1 MIRLLLLKSIIVT
14 LPLFALQQA
23 DIRIGEY
30 SVRATINA
38 ERSTV
43 EGSVSVWL
51 QVTADSIERFRFVVP
66 AGMSVNA
73 VRDIDDDRYTEQ
85 RSEITSLLYSH
96 IVELPSHRYRSDS
109 FFVSIEFE
117 SVLDS
122 ASTAPMFVNRR
133 ECILPFLPETFWL
146 PWFDADAALR
156 VSLHLIAPEAMT
168 MFGGFAASDSV
179 IDDENRSWTFANNAP
194 TGLRDMFTVCGSVAV
209 REIAKASPDSSVS
222 VSFFIDTTRFHGRLA
237 DSLLSFLFDAAR
249 YYKNLTG
256 RASERFEQRY
266 IVAGNVN
273 VPGQLYRMGNA
284 VIDRHS
290 PASTVFDSLIFTR
303 STRNTWLMELA
314 RSFCPPSVDSTA
326 LFDEGWAGY
335 LATTYILQRYRDP
348 SVERRERLD
357 LMINALSFYPT
368 NPLAAGRTQRSNERD
383 VLSFKGRYFFLMV
396 EHVIGGGSFATVMRS
411 MYGER
416 NNRLL
421 SIDEFR
427 LLCEQEYGSPL
438 EQFFRQWLYGSGIPE
453 FVIHWKTETTR
464 RGTTQTTVTVEQRGE
479 LFSLPITLAFTI
491 GKRIVPKRIH
501 VDKALQTFSFILP
514 SAPTRIEIDP
524 NFSILRWIIDVRILA
539 HAYSSRLFRVYDRD
553 VSNAEREALLTLELD
568 PVNATGSAPIA
579 YFSLG
584 KLSVIEGDL
593 EQAKEYFVK
602 SMQSFAVEESALYP
616 LLSLVRFANIVE
628 MEGQRTEA
636 IAMYERAM
644 TEGYKNPSLYAPVIV
659 EAERY
664 LLRPFVSS
672 DALWF
677 GLY

>member
-1 MIRLLLLKSIIVT
+1 MIRLLLLNSIIVT

-43 EGSVSVWL
+43 EGSASVWL
-51 QVTADSIERFRFVVP
+51 QVSVDSIDRFRFVVP

-85 RSEITSLLYSH
+85 RSEITSLLHSH
-96 IVELPSHRYRSDS
+96 IVELPSHRYRNDS

-122 ASTAPMFVNRR
+122 ASTAPMFINGR
-133 ECILPFLPETFWL
+133 ECILPFLPGTFWL
-146 PWFDADAALR
+146 PRFEADAAAR
-156 VSLHLIAPEAMT
+156 ASLQLIAPAAMT
-168 MFGGFAASDSV
+168 VFGGFSASDSV
-179 IDDENRSWTFANNAP
+179 IDDEYRSWTFANNVP

-209 REIAKASPDSSVS
+209 REIATASPDSSVS

-237 DSLLSFLFDAAR
+237 DSLLAFLFDAAQFF
-249 YYKNLTG
+249 KNRTG
-256 RASERFEQRY
+256 KTTDPFVQRY
-266 IVAGNVN
+266 IVAGNSN
-273 VPGQLYRMGNA
+273 MQEQIYRAGNA
-284 VIDRHS
+284 VIDRYS
-290 PASTVFDSLIFTR
+290 PAFTVYDSLMFTR
-303 STRNTWLMELA
+303 STKNSWLLELA

-396 EHVIGGGSFATVMRS
+396 EHVIGNGSFAAVMRS
-411 MYGER
+411 MYGDR
-416 NNRLL
+416 SGSMLTIN
-421 SIDEFR
+421 EFR
-427 LLCEQEYGSPL
+427 LLCEREYGSSL
-438 EQFFRQWLYGSGIPE
+438 EQFFRQWLYGSGVPE
-453 FVIHWKTETTR
+453 FVIQWRTETTR

-491 GKRIVPKRIH
+491 GNRVVPKRIH
-501 VDKALQTFSFILP
+501 VDKALQTFSFLLS
-514 SAPTRIEIDP
+514 SAPTRVEIDP

-584 KLSVIEGDL
+584 KLSVIEGDR

-602 SMQSFAVEESALYP
+602 AMQSFAVEESALYP
-616 LLSLVRFANIVE
+616 LLSLVRFANILE
-628 MEGQRTEA
+628 MEGRRTEA
-636 IAMYERAM
+636 IAMYERAI
-644 TEGYKNPSLYAPVIV
+644 TEGYKNPSLYTPAIV